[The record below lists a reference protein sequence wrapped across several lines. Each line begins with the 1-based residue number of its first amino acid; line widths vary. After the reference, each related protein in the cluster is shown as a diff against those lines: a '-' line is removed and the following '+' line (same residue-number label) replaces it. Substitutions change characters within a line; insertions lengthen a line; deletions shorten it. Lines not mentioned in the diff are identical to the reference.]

1 MPVSRKPVVWVS
13 STRKDIQT
21 LPAEVRRTFGN
32 ALDEAQKGGKHPDA
46 KPLAGFGG
54 ANVLEVVDNFA
65 TDTFRAL
72 YTVRFEEAIYVLH
85 VFQKKSMQGR
95 KTPQRDLEVIRTRLQ
110 QAQVLHEE
118 FLRQQKET
126 ASEL

>member
-1 MPVSRKPVVWVS
+1 VS

>member
-46 KPLAGFGG
+46 KPLTGFGG